1 MRLSTLWVGFSGSK
15 STRLLR
21 HGMAG
26 HMVEIVGLSWMAKP
40 CGRSSRSLKVIEP
53 PDLGS
58 CASAG
63 EAIRLARAASPT
75 TRRNLGM
82 VIARLRWA
90 GLTIQHLALAEA
102 ALRSS

>member
-1 MRLSTLWVGFSGSK
+1 MTVSTLCVGLSGSK

-26 HMVEIVGLSWMAKP
+26 HMVEMVGLSWMAKP
-40 CGRSSRSLKVIEP
+40 CGRSSRSLRVIEP

-58 CASAG
+58 WASAE
-63 EAIRLARAASPT
+63 EAVMIARAARPT

-82 VIARLRWA
+82 LMRS
-90 GLTIQHLALAEA
+90 GLTIQHRPLADGD
-102 ALRSS
+102 R